1 MALIGPMKYLTIGG
15 STYEIQGQEITSSAI
30 TSALGYT
37 PYNGSTNPNGY
48 ITSFTDEKLKTTA
61 VTSGTTYYPIVGSNS
76 TTAANKNYDST
87 GFSYTGTNGT
97 ANGTNGNALLTL
109 GNNTASTSANWKKG
123 TLRLYGTSSSYTDII
138 SAVTT
143 TARTITLP
151 NATGTVALT
160 SDIPDVSGKID
171 TAGTGLS
178 KSGTT
183 LNHKN
188 SVTAQTTQAVYPIKI
203 DAQGH
208 ISAYGSAVT
217 IPSDENVTST
227 ASSGLTNY
235 IVGTSIAP
243 TTTGTLFKHTS
254 ASLYISTDS
263 GTGGYTQLILGNAT
277 ATTSAGGKEGQIRLY
292 GTNATYYLDL
302 KPGAIASSNK
312 TITFP
317 NATGTVALTSDIP
330 TVPNAGSS
338 ATAITHQSSSGG
350 SAATWSR
357 SDHQHNITSTI
368 IGSAGGVTE
377 VKINGT
383 TYTPTS
389 GTVDLGTVSS
399 TAAQIIR
406 W

>member
-1 MALIGPMKYLTIGG
+1 MALIGEMKYLTIGSKTYQIPVPESG
-15 STYEIQGQEITSSAI
+15 SSVEFTPNLTSGTKVGDLTI
-30 TSALGYT
+30 DD
-37 PYNGSTNPNGY
+37 STVSLYAPTN
-48 ITSFTDEKLKTTA
+48 TDEKLKTTA
-61 VTSGTTYYPIVGSNS
+61 VTSGTTYYPIVGTNS

-87 GFSYTGTNGT
+87 GFSYAGTNGT

-188 SVTAQTTQAVYPIKI
+188 SITAQTTQAVYPIKI

-217 IPSDENVTST
+217 IPTVPTNVSAFTNDAGYITSYT
-227 ASSGLTNY
+227 DAKVRQVNDTTTDGSFPILLGYQIGDMTTTEQAFKSYPNLTYNPSSKALQTGGTINGYSLGAACAKAVDSSISSGSS
-235 IVGTSIAP
+235 SINLP
-243 TTTGTLFKHTS
+243 TTAAV
-254 ASLYISTDS
+254 ASYVNS
-263 GTGGYTQLILGNAT
+263 
-277 ATTSAGGKEGQIRLY
+277 
-292 GTNATYYLDL
+292 
-302 KPGAIASSNK
+302 
-312 TITFP
+312 
-317 NATGTVALTSDIP
+317 VIP
-330 TVPNAGSS
+330 TN
-338 ATAITHQSSSGG
+338 I
-350 SAATWSR
+350 
-357 SDHQHNITSTI
+357 SDFTNDVGYITS
-368 IGSAGGVTE
+368 
-377 VKINGT
+377 
-383 TYTPTS
+383 
-389 GTVDLGTVSS
+389 
-399 TAAQIIR
+399 AAQIIR